1 MEDIKEKFRNAKL
14 EDILKFFEEE
24 YSLRKE
30 KIEKIK
36 EMIEKGRYE
45 VSVEEVVD
53 KILKF
58 LKESR

>member
-1 MEDIKEKFRNAKL
+1 MEDIKEKFKNAKQ
-14 EDILKFFEEE
+14 EDILKFLEEE

-36 EMIEKGRYE
+36 KMIEEGRYE